1 MDSSLNPMQI
11 YVVSFVEQSFPG
23 KIICAVHN
31 NYTIV
36 TFVYQKG
43 ACFSIS
49 LMFVV
54 IIFSINPYLCCG
66 QQKGIYTNGTN
77 IQ

>member
-11 YVVSFVEQSFPG
+11 YDVSCVGQSFPG
-23 KIICAVHN
+23 KIIRAVHN

-54 IIFSINPYLCCG
+54 CIFSINPYLCSA